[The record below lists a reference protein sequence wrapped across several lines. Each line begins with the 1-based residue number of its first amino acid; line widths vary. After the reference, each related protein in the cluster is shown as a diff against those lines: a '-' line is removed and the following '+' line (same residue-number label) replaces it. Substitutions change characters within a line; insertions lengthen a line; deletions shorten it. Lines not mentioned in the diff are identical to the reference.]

1 MKKSHGRTRVRF
13 GTTLEGMAQ
22 AVRLDAE
29 LSKAVYRNYLA
40 SMAPHV
46 GYDDS
51 IEVAQIEKQN
61 RQTMVWIMLSGNNIS
76 HISDYGA

>member
-29 LSKAVYRNYLA
+29 LSKAVYRNCLA
-40 SMAPHV
+40 SMAPN
-46 GYDDS
+46 GRYDAS
-51 IEVAQIEKQN
+51 IKVAQIEKKKKQDC
-61 RQTMVWIMLSGNNIS
+61 QTI
-76 HISDYGA
+76 